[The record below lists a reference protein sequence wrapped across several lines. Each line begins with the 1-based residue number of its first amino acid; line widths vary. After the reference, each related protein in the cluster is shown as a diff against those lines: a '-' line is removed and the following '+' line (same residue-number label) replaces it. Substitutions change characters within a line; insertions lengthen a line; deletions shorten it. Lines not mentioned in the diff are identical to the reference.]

1 MDSLLTGPLLT
12 GLLLTGLLLTGIPV
26 DWTPLVQEWLLTWR
40 CLTEWPV
47 QLVEEEAEVRP
58 CPLICS
64 LVQEHC
70 PFNIIMEDASMAGG
84 DPTFLCEGDWLV
96 MVTSGKQKDQK

>member
-26 DWTPLVQEWLLTWR
+26 DWTPLFQEWLLTWL
-40 CLTEWPV
+40 CLTEWP
-47 QLVEEEAEVRP
+47 
-58 CPLICS
+58 
-64 LVQEHC
+64 VQEHC